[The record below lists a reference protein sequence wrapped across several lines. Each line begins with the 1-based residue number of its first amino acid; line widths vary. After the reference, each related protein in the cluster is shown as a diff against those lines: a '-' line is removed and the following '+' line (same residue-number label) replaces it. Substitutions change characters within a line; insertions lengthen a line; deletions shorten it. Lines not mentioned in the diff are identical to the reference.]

1 MSKCI
6 SQEIPAF
13 DAFIYATHYN
23 QFSPIDDMHMAV
35 VFLTMLDT
43 VDYTRFVC
51 AVVHC
56 IWHLEQLIVCGFGSK
71 KYIGIYAGTIKVQ
84 Y

>member
-13 DAFIYATHYN
+13 DVFIYVTHYN
-23 QFSPIDDMHMAV
+23 QFSPIDDVHMAV

-56 IWHLEQLIVCGFGSK
+56 I
-71 KYIGIYAGTIKVQ
+71 
-84 Y
+84 